1 MVTKIKDNIVNK
13 ELKDFS
19 FEKIDSFEI
28 KDLINESSKEIIEL
42 ANKIAENTKNSL
54 SNPSEQQ
61 IKFYND
67 CSQLIFGE
75 LKDNNPILIP
85 AKCGFGKTTFLKSM
99 ISTIITEVKNENLS
113 EDYLPIIITQ
123 ERLEDLEKLIKAIND
138 ETDTN
143 YIYLFKGWNEKFDGC
158 INTSPPKNEKEHLIK
173 CNKLNCEEYESCPLS
188 HQLEKSRNF
197 PIIAITTARLAILNN
212 SIDPYISLDNYIQ
225 FTDENGIT
233 KRRNRIIIDEKPKLS
248 EIKIVT
254 QDTINNLRSY
264 IEKYNRFNHSREFD
278 KEEEISLKEQL
289 NAISAYLL
297 EIERDTLNEKYKIME
312 PDKSKYTKKLKNEL
326 IKLIGY
332 KHPDFQKLDMFFS
345 NLVLRCR
352 DNNNFYIIKQN
363 NFDTRGLKT
372 FIFDGTAEI
381 SIEYKTGKN
390 DFKYL
395 KIDDY
400 KSYPHLN
407 FHIIKTNVSRQSL
420 NKKKDLITE
429 WITDTFSE
437 KTFAVTYKMYEKYF
451 REKFKNKTNIILDT
465 NKFPYFGN
473 TKGKNDWYECGK
485 MIQIGWNR
493 HSSDDYLAEF
503 LSLNPEYASLWL
515 KLYEFEMEITEFF
528 IEQMTPDNYGNFS
541 HNEEIYHFVFQ
552 NMVVDL
558 EQEVYRTKIR
568 EFNTEEEV
576 DVYLFVREKEYEII
590 KSMIAARF
598 KNCNFIE
605 TDVDFKIKPKGQ
617 NILVRKGNEKLADLF
632 NYLDYKWNGKKT
644 LASIIYSKF
653 ISVDQWREHFG
664 GKNQKDLILFQD
676 RGIKLS
682 KTKGKWY
689 LKRK

>member
-13 ELKDFS
+13 ELKDKKKK
-19 FEKIDSFEI
+19 KIDSFEI

-278 KEEEISLKEQL
+278 KEEEISLKEQ
-289 NAISAYLL
+289 
-297 EIERDTLNEKYKIME
+297 
-312 PDKSKYTKKLKNEL
+312 
-326 IKLIGY
+326 
-332 KHPDFQKLDMFFS
+332 
-345 NLVLRCR
+345 
-352 DNNNFYIIKQN
+352 
-363 NFDTRGLKT
+363 
-372 FIFDGTAEI
+372 
-381 SIEYKTGKN
+381 
-390 DFKYL
+390 
-395 KIDDY
+395 
-400 KSYPHLN
+400 
-407 FHIIKTNVSRQSL
+407 
-420 NKKKDLITE
+420 
-429 WITDTFSE
+429 
-437 KTFAVTYKMYEKYF
+437 
-451 REKFKNKTNIILDT
+451 
-465 NKFPYFGN
+465 
-473 TKGKNDWYECGK
+473 
-485 MIQIGWNR
+485 
-493 HSSDDYLAEF
+493 
-503 LSLNPEYASLWL
+503 
-515 KLYEFEMEITEFF
+515 
-528 IEQMTPDNYGNFS
+528 
-541 HNEEIYHFVFQ
+541 
-552 NMVVDL
+552 
-558 EQEVYRTKIR
+558 
-568 EFNTEEEV
+568 
-576 DVYLFVREKEYEII
+576 
-590 KSMIAARF
+590 
-598 KNCNFIE
+598 
-605 TDVDFKIKPKGQ
+605 
-617 NILVRKGNEKLADLF
+617 
-632 NYLDYKWNGKKT
+632 
-644 LASIIYSKF
+644 
-653 ISVDQWREHFG
+653 
-664 GKNQKDLILFQD
+664 
-676 RGIKLS
+676 
-682 KTKGKWY
+682 
-689 LKRK
+689 